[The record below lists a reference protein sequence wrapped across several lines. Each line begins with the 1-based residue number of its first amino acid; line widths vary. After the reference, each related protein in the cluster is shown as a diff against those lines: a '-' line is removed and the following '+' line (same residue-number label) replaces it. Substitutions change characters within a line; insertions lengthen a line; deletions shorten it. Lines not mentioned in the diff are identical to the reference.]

1 MFFFFQF
8 HLPLGIFPRNYL
20 WAKDG
25 VKTLGGHRTRWS
37 LMLSLPGPDP
47 PPFWASIMTTFSSF
61 CHGSFFVV
69 STFKTNCRCKEMWGS
84 QHSLPF
90 NLEKEKKAR
99 CHIGLSKLA
108 SSACWLWLLTEE
120 KPNKGGGGIYFS
132 KQYLSNRKNS
142 ISSKREGLTAVTI
155 RKPLQTT
162 TWLKKTTCSNNR
174 TAGFLWAFGGGGVGG
189 CSGER
194 TGRDALNIHLSEED
208 LQFQDWRAEDL
219 YTQCI

>member
-90 NLEKEKKAR
+90 NLEKERKPDAT
-99 CHIGLSKLA
+99 LDWA
-108 SSACWLWLLTEE
+108 SLLVLPVGFDCLQRKSQTKEE
-120 KPNKGGGGIYFS
+120 VEFIS
-132 KQYLSNRKNS
+132 VNS
-142 ISSKREGLTAVTI
+142 IFQR
-155 RKPLQTT
+155 
-162 TWLKKTTCSNNR
+162 
-174 TAGFLWAFGGGGVGG
+174 
-189 CSGER
+189 ER
-194 TGRDALNIHLSEED
+194 TQSPLRETASLLLQSEN
-208 LQFQDWRAEDL
+208 LCKQPL
-219 YTQCI
+219 G